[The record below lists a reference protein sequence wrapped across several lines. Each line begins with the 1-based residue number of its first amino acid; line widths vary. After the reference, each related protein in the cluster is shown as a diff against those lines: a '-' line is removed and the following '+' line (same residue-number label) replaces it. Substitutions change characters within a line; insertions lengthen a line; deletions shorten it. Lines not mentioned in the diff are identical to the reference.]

1 MKWSSIVF
9 LGCLLVAC
17 GDDEVTF
24 GSGGAGGS
32 ADGGGGSAEGGGG
45 AGTGGSA
52 EGGGGS
58 AEGGGGAGTGGSAEG
73 GGGAGTG
80 GNAEGGGGA
89 GGSAEGGGGAGTG
102 GSAEGGGG
110 AGTGGNAE
118 GGGTGGTSLDRTEL
132 AIAPGD
138 AATAGCATFVDG
150 AWGVGETDFIGG
162 EPTNDDCALVPVLVD
177 GSPYWITSREFEGD
191 IDLDSLEHSFPDAAA
206 AIGEGS
212 YSIVLRNFTFE
223 EIFTGSIEVADVT
236 DEAVTLS
243 IE

>member
-17 GDDEVTF
+17 GDDEISF
-24 GSGGAGGS
+24 GSGGAGGR
-32 ADGGGGSAEGGGG
+32 AEGGGG
-45 AGTGGSA
+45 AGTGGKA
-52 EGGGGS
+52 EGGGGAGTGGS

-80 GNAEGGGGA
+80 G
-89 GGSAEGGGGAGTG
+89 SAEGGGGAGTG

-110 AGTGGNAE
+110 AGTGGDAE
-118 GGGTGGTSLDRTEL
+118 GGGGAGGSSLDTTEL
-132 AIAPGD
+132 AIAYD
-138 AATAGCATFVDG
+138 EAATAGCATFVDG
-150 AWGVGETDFIGG
+150 AWGVGETDFIDG
-162 EPTNDDCALVPVLVD
+162 EPTNDDCALVPVLVE
-177 GSPYWITSREFEGD
+177 GSPYWITSGEFEGD
-191 IDLDSLEHSFPDAAA
+191 IDLDSLEHSFSTAAA
-206 AIGEGS
+206 AIDEGS